1 MGGVCHKNVIFRALH
16 SGKQQRPLSAARNSV
31 GETFLGGGKWRRR
44 AQAKDFRRYFGGGD
58 ENVKNCS
65 PPEKS
70 LIIVGTSKEKDRASS
85 ARKNCQIFVKL
96 LSNERTRCAGW
107 TVTDLPR
114 GRRRKRP
121 EAEVCPVPEPWH
133 DLVAKRTQEALPIPG
148 LRVLQMQP
156 YRWKAA
162 GHGRSGSL
170 LWILRLLFCWTFVIA
185 NFLNL
190 LLIWL
195 L

>member
-1 MGGVCHKNVIFRALH
+1 MLFFALSIPGNSSDRSRRLETPLERRFWGGESDVDAL
-16 SGKQQRPLSAARNSV
+16 KRK
-31 GETFLGGGKWRRR
+31 TFGDIL
-44 AQAKDFRRYFGGGD
+44 GGGD